1 MGIDYFYNQANNN
14 DLVESRS
21 IFFTNM
27 SRGRLS
33 RNKSFSNDKNITKKS
48 NNTLFKTDL
57 TNISTKTSISNFLSS
72 KGNIESVINKNENLS
87 ENNSSSSSSTIE
99 ETKITNLFNK
109 KKEIFSLI
117 NKSESIRKSYY
128 YKLLNKDILNINKEN
143 IKNNTLFIF
152 DWDDTLFF
160 TTHLNPSK
168 NNLFFYENANEKKIM
183 ETIESYIEEI
193 LNKSLSKGTVLIIT
207 NSSKGWVESCAK
219 FYYPNLIPIL
229 KKIYIISA
237 RELYSEK
244 YPGDPLTW
252 KINAFNDLKER
263 FNFIKCKITNIICIG
278 DDNSEIIA
286 AKKLGESI
294 NECLVKTIK
303 FRDAPKLKELIKQL
317 ILINDQI
324 LRVYKYPKNLTIQVN
339 KKKNPKK

>member
-1 MGIDYFYNQANNN
+1 M
-14 DLVESRS
+14 
-21 IFFTNM
+21 
-27 SRGRLS
+27 
-33 RNKSFSNDKNITKKS
+33 
-48 NNTLFKTDL
+48 
-57 TNISTKTSISNFLSS
+57 
-72 KGNIESVINKNENLS
+72 
-87 ENNSSSSSSTIE
+87 
-99 ETKITNLFNK
+99 
-109 KKEIFSLI
+109 
-117 NKSESIRKSYY
+117 
-128 YKLLNKDILNINKEN
+128 
-143 IKNNTLFIF
+143 FIF

-303 FRDAPKLKELIKQL
+303 FREAPKLDELIKQL